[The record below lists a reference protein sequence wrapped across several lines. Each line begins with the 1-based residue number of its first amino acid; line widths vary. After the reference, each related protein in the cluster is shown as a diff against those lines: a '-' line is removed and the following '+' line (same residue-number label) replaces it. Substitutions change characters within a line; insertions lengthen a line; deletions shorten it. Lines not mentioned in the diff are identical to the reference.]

1 MNKGII
7 ILLLLFLSPSLLTA
21 QKEKNFRVMCWN
33 VENLFDIRHDSLKND
48 YEFLPNA
55 LRHWNYTRY
64 KKKLVSIARVITAVG
79 EWTPPALVGLCEVEN
94 DSVPFKRT
102 WISLC
107 YDSLSRRT
115 GHRRGLALS
124 A

>member
-55 LRHWNYTRY
+55 LRHWNYTR
-64 KKKLVSIARVITAVG
+64 
-79 EWTPPALVGLCEVEN
+79 
-94 DSVPFKRT
+94 
-102 WISLC
+102 
-107 YDSLSRRT
+107 
-115 GHRRGLALS
+115 
-124 A
+124 

>member
-64 KKKLVSIARVITAVG
+64 KRN
-79 EWTPPALVGLCEVEN
+79 W
-94 DSVPFKRT
+94 
-102 WISLC
+102 
-107 YDSLSRRT
+107 
-115 GHRRGLALS
+115 
-124 A
+124 

>member
-1 MNKGII
+1 MKHRMPDVTNGKRKQKKMNKGII

-64 KKKLVSIARVITAVG
+64 KKKLVRMTVSCEILYIT
-79 EWTPPALVGLCEVEN
+79 PL
-94 DSVPFKRT
+94 
-102 WISLC
+102 
-107 YDSLSRRT
+107 
-115 GHRRGLALS
+115 
-124 A
+124 